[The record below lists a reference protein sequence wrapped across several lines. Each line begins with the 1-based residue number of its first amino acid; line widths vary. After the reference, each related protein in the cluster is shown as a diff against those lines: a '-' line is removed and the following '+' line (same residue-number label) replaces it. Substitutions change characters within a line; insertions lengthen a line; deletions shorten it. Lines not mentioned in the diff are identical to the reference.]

1 VLRKK
6 GLISAISTIG
16 SICFPLKDF
25 RHFFG
30 TFKTTFQSTNILGTL
45 WEFNNGLLV
54 VLGTIIDLLG
64 YYYRNVTSIKRS
76 LSAILEIEGRI
87 EESIKMRFE

>member
-1 VLRKK
+1 
-6 GLISAISTIG
+6 
-16 SICFPLKDF
+16 
-25 RHFFG
+25 
-30 TFKTTFQSTNILGTL
+30 
-45 WEFNNGLLV
+45 V